1 MSNSVEIEING
12 VKHQVNADPDTS
24 LLEII
29 RDDLGMTGTK
39 FGCGESECGACTVLI
54 NGTPSH
60 ACITQLSEIA
70 GASITTIEGLEKNG
84 KLHPLQQAFI
94 DEGAMQCGYC
104 VSGMIMTG
112 VGLLEKN
119 PNPTDAQ
126 IVQFMSGNLCRC
138 GGYPR
143 MLAAIKRASQ
153 SMRGSK

>member
-143 MLAAIKRASQ
+143 MLSAIKRASQ